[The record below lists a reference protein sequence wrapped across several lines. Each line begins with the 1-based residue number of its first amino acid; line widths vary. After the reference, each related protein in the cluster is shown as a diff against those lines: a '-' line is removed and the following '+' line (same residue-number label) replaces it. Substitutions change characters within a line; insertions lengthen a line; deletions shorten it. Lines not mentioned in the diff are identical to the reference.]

1 MSVTNK
7 QNKHSHGGFFMLTH
21 IWNRFSY
28 IIILFVLALLSA
40 VYFLIVT
47 ASQPSYQSIT
57 VQDGDTLWT
66 IAKQYNEEYSMT
78 VEEFIAWVGE
88 ENNLIS
94 FSIQPGESLVLP
106 IENPTLSTH
115 SDYELVMYEE

>member
-1 MSVTNK
+1 
-7 QNKHSHGGFFMLTH
+7 MLTH

-47 ASQPSYQSIT
+47 TSQPSYQSIT

-88 ENNLIS
+88 ENNLTS

-115 SDYELVMYEE
+115 SDYELVMNEE

>member
-1 MSVTNK
+1 MEV
-7 QNKHSHGGFFMLTH
+7 FFMLTH

-28 IIILFVLALLSA
+28 IIILFILALLSA
-40 VYFLIVT
+40 AYLLVVM
-47 ASQPSYQSIT
+47 ANQPSYQSIT

-88 ENNLIS
+88 ENNLTS
-94 FSIQPGESLVLP
+94 FSIKPGESLVLP

-115 SDYELVMYEE
+115 SDYELVMNEE

>member
-1 MSVTNK
+1 
-7 QNKHSHGGFFMLTH
+7 MLSH

-28 IIILFVLALLSA
+28 IIILFVLALFSA
-40 VYFLIVT
+40 AYLLFVM
-47 ASQPSYQSIT
+47 ADQPSYQSIT

-88 ENNLIS
+88 ENNLTS
-94 FSIQPGESLVLP
+94 FSIKPGESLVLP

-115 SDYELVMYEE
+115 SDYELVMNEE

>member
-1 MSVTNK
+1 MEV
-7 QNKHSHGGFFMLTH
+7 FFMLTH

-40 VYFLIVT
+40 AYLLLFM
-47 ASQPSYQSIT
+47 ANQPSYQSIT

-88 ENNLIS
+88 ENNLTS
-94 FSIQPGESLVLP
+94 FSIKPGESLVLP

-115 SDYELVMYEE
+115 SDYELVMNEE

>member
-1 MSVTNK
+1 
-7 QNKHSHGGFFMLTH
+7 MLTH